1 MRNLGSLRRL
11 GVITATL
18 VLAAGAT
25 ALTACS
31 TGAVDLEWTAFG
43 LETSVPDTTSPDG
56 STPDSG
62 PDTTGVVVTTTEPVY
77 SGEGAWLFITSSEV
91 DPGTGFSI
99 QVVGFAPNTEAVI
112 ELRTSAGTTQLD
124 TVTTDD
130 EGGLIES
137 YVLPRSTPEGDHRIV
152 AIGTDPEGG
161 DIEVGQR
168 LTVDLS
174 KPVVAG
180 FSASPSVIAVGNT
193 VSVFVDVTDTYGVE
207 TVAITTRTQSGT
219 AVTWCSGQATLV
231 SGSDEDGRWRVN
243 CAVPGTA
250 PKTGFLVTATATD
263 FSGNEATRAATSPVF
278 NTSNGADV
286 TAPTITS
293 VSVSSNAVST
303 GDTISINVV
312 ASDGIGVDAV
322 KVTVRTPGGTPAS
335 WCDKYA
341 SRSSGTAASGTWTVS
356 CTVAS
361 GASGGTYDV
370 QVVANDA
377 ANNFTPTATL
387 ASFDVSGNTDFDGP
401 VVSNAS
407 ASPSSVSAGGSFTIT
422 FDITDA
428 SGVDQVFITATGVDV
443 SCGSASLSSGSS
455 TNGTWTASCSVG
467 ALVGAGA
474 YSIDVSASD
483 VASNYGNS
491 TSISFNVV

>member
-18 VLAAGAT
+18 LLATGAA

-31 TGAVDLEWTAFG
+31 GGAADLEWTAFG
-43 LETSVPDTTSPDG
+43 LETSVPDTADTDG
-56 STPDSG
+56 STPDTD

-99 QVVGFAPNTEAVI
+99 QVVGFAPDTEAVI
-112 ELRTSAGTTQLD
+112 ELRTSVGTTVLD

-152 AIGTDPEGG
+152 AVGTDPEGG
-161 DIEVGQR
+161 EIEVSQR

-174 KPVVAG
+174 DPVVVG

-207 TVAITTRTQSGT
+207 TVTISTRAQSGT
-219 AVTWCSGQATLV
+219 AATWCSGQATLV

-243 CAVPGTA
+243 CVVPGSA
-250 PKTGFLVTATATD
+250 PKTGFLVTAVATD
-263 FSGNEATRAATSPVF
+263 FSGNQATRAATSPVF

-286 TAPTITS
+286 TAPTVTS
-293 VSVSSNAVST
+293 VSVSSST
-303 GDTISINVV
+303 VATGESISISVT
-312 ASDGIGVDAV
+312 ATDGIGVDAV
-322 KVTVRTPGGTPAS
+322 KVTVRTPGGTPAN

-341 SRSSGTAASGTWTVS
+341 TLGSGTAASGTWTVS
-356 CTVAS
+356 CTVPS

-377 ANNFTPTATL
+377 ANNFSPTATR
-387 ASFDVSGNTDFDGP
+387 ASFDVSGSTDLDGP

-407 ASPSSVSAGGSFTIT
+407 ASPSSVSAGGSFTIS

-428 SGVDQVFITATGVDV
+428 SGVDQVFITVNGASAV
-443 SCGSASLSSGSS
+443 CGSATLASGTA
-455 TNGTWTASCSVG
+455 TNGTWSASCTVD
-467 ALVGAGA
+467 ALASAGS
-474 YSIDVSASD
+474 YTIDVSASD
-483 VASNYGNS
+483 VASNYGGS
-491 TSISFNVV
+491 TSIPFSVV